1 MLKAKLIIKEKHGD
15 ILKQL
20 RDRIEENCN
29 PDISNTEK
37 NEEDGDLEHE
47 VQEDFAIN
55 DKTEGDFDIG
65 DVIFIDDDKDI
76 EKE

>member
-55 DKTEGDFDIG
+55 DKTEGNFDIG

>member
-1 MLKAKLIIKEKHGD
+1 MLKAKLIVKEKHGD

-47 VQEDFAIN
+47 VQEDFDIN

-65 DVIFIDDDKDI
+65 DVIFTDDDKDI
-76 EKE
+76 EKG